1 MSSGT
6 IASITPE
13 IPPSVNIAIKPV
25 AQSIGVSIFKT
36 PRQSVAIHE
45 KILIPVGIAMIAVVI
60 IIGIRIQSDIP
71 ETNMW

>member
-1 MSSGT
+1 M
-6 IASITPE
+6 
-13 IPPSVNIAIKPV
+13 NIAIKPV

-36 PRQSVAIHE
+36 PRQSVAIQE